1 MKEKSEKIGKLL
13 ANRLRETVTF
23 EGSKKRGVLKR
34 DPNHARITPL
44 RVYADVLVAIK
55 RAKTNSKSP
64 RPTDQLKRF
73 LELLAEL
80 DDDSTNPIVD
90 SWVWPWLEVSEE
102 YEEQDLLADRDEL
115 ISRIESAIKVLT
127 DSAEYKL
134 DQKGGRRSDPCLD
147 SFLLNL
153 AFIYRQYTG
162 YRPTY
167 SEDVHGGGQ
176 QSSFF
181 WFVSEVLRSF
191 ADDEPFATW
200 ATQDGAL
207 QIAIKRM
214 SKYEREIYVVGAD
227 DPILQKLT

>member
-80 DDDSTNPIVD
+80 DADSTNPIVD

-102 YEEQDLLADRDEL
+102 YEEQDLSADRAEL

-127 DSAEYKL
+127 DSVEYKL

-167 SEDVHGGGQ
+167 SEDVHGSGQ

-200 ATQDGAL
+200 ATQGGAL
-207 QIAIKRM
+207 QIAIKRI
-214 SKYEREIYVVGAD
+214 SKYEREIYLVEAD
-227 DPILQKLT
+227 DPILQNLT